1 MSSVF
6 ADHRPFNSNPP
17 LLLVVCRFLFD
28 FLPCSSAW
36 ASLVTRRLPK
46 HNKDRQGQDQRD
58 ATLAPI
64 TAPYEKRALSY
75 WKTRLNR
82 IRSP

>member
-17 LLLVVCRFLFD
+17 LLLVVCRFLFG
-28 FLPCSSAW
+28 LLALLISL
-36 ASLVTRRLPK
+36 ASLVSRRLPK

-64 TAPYEKRALSY
+64 TAPYEKELYLIGKRG
-75 WKTRLNR
+75 
-82 IRSP
+82 